1 MVWSVYESKK
11 SRRGRAAK
19 RSKAEDTDTRTTGA
33 ASAGMLLMGART
45 RAASSSASL
54 TPTFAHAWTKLCKA
68 DRVDGRGSPD
78 HRSVALARPEGRTVD
93 LRHGRPGGDLGAGA
107 GDVSGGRGLLRLQGQ
122 HRGVVRSRAVRR
134 VSRRA
139 EDPHGGVLDR
149 VPRGGPGRPGA
160 PLAAR
165 LPVPAAARRP
175 WARDGRGVAGRGRLS
190 RRARARG
197 APRVGGRAR
206 AADRAHG
213 RATTVSSAPARLRLS
228 APGHAAVADAAQRP
242 LRLRG
247 DLGPRRVDR

>member
-1 MVWSVYESKK
+1 
-11 SRRGRAAK
+11 
-19 RSKAEDTDTRTTGA
+19 
-33 ASAGMLLMGART
+33 
-45 RAASSSASL
+45 
-54 TPTFAHAWTKLCKA
+54 
-68 DRVDGRGSPD
+68 
-78 HRSVALARPEGRTVD
+78 
-93 LRHGRPGGDLGAGA
+93 
-107 GDVSGGRGLLRLQGQ
+107 RGLLSLQGQ
-122 HRGVVRSRAVRR
+122 HRGVVRYRAVRR

-228 APGHAAVADAAQRP
+228 APGHAAVAAHGPAVYLRAYAARC
-242 LRLRG
+242 G
-247 DLGPRRVDR
+247 HAVGGAIDRAAVEAYAEALL